1 MQSIYRPSLATLTDL
16 YQLTMG
22 AAYHATG
29 RERDEAVFHLFFRR
43 PPFGSGFT
51 LAAGLATAVE
61 YLTSFRFS
69 AEELGYLAGLRGA
82 HGAPLFTD
90 DYLETLAALEPGLGL
105 DIDAVAEGTVVFP
118 YEPLVRVQGPLL
130 AAQLVETA
138 LLNVINF
145 PTLVATNAA
154 RVVLAAG
161 GAPVLEFGLRR
172 AQGPDGA
179 LTAARA
185 AYIGGVAATS
195 NVLAGHLFDIPVRG
209 THAHSW
215 VLSWPTEQEAFDAWA
230 VAAPHNSILL
240 VDTYDT
246 IDGVRHAIET
256 ARKMR
261 SAGHELGG
269 IRLDSGDLAYLS
281 KQARRMLDE
290 AGFPRAQIVASN
302 DLDPD
307 TIASLR
313 EEGARIDVWGVGT
326 RLVTAYDEPALGGV
340 YKLAAVRPPEGGPW
354 RRTVKISADA
364 AKTTVPGILGVRRF
378 FDEQGLAAADM
389 IYDTGSDKPL
399 GTMVVDPTNSHRR
412 KVIDPAWSSEELLA
426 PVLRAGR
433 LVADVP
439 SLRDARERAHEQIN
453 QFHPAILR
461 RVNPHRYPAG
471 LEIGIFREREA
482 MVEEAM
488 ERAALRALEEA
499 HQAEAHGAELR
510 GAGVAGA
517 GVAGSAGTPP
527 RPAGPGPAGMDP
539 A

>member
-29 RERDEAVFHLFFRR
+29 REQDEAVFHLFFRR

-51 LAAGLATAVE
+51 LAAGLATVVE
-61 YLTSFRFS
+61 YLSRFRF
-69 AEELGYLAGLRGA
+69 AHEELGYLAGLRGMD
-82 HGAPLFTD
+82 GAALFTT
-90 DYLETLAALEPGLGL
+90 DYLQTLAALEPGLGL
-105 DIDAVAEGTVVFP
+105 DIDAVPEGTVVFP

-138 LLNVINF
+138 LLNMINF

-154 RVVLAAG
+154 RVVLATG

-179 LTAARA
+179 LTASRA

-195 NVLAGHLFDIPVRG
+195 NVLAGRLFGIPVKG

-230 VAAPHNSILL
+230 EAEPHNSILL

-246 IDGVRHAIET
+246 LTGVRHAIQT
-256 ARKMR
+256 GRKLR
-261 SAGHELGG
+261 AAGHELGG

-281 KQARRMLDE
+281 REARRMLDE
-290 AGFPRAQIVASN
+290 AGFPKAQIVASN

-313 EEGARIDVWGVGT
+313 EEGAAIDVWGVGT

-340 YKLAAVRPPEGGPW
+340 YKLAAVRGPGGGAW

-378 FDEQGLAAADM
+378 VDDVGLAAADM
-389 IYDTGSDKPL
+389 IYDTLAEGPL
-399 GTMVVDPTNSHRR
+399 GTTVVDPTNSHRR
-412 KVIDPAWSSEELLA
+412 KAIDPQWTSEELLR
-426 PVLRAGR
+426 PVLRAGE
-433 LVADVP
+433 LIAPVP
-439 SLRDARERAHEQIN
+439 TLEEARAHAHTELN
-453 QFHPAILR
+453 RFHPAILR

-471 LEIGIFREREA
+471 LEIGIYREREA
-482 MVEEAM
+482 LVEK
-488 ERAALRALEEA
+488 A
-499 HQAEAHGAELR
+499 HDR
-510 GAGVAGA
+510 GAILAPMEA
-517 GVAGSAGTPP
+517 QP
-527 RPAGPGPAGMDP
+527 
-539 A
+539 

>member
-29 RERDEAVFHLFFRR
+29 REKDEAVFHLFFRR

-51 LAAGLATAVE
+51 LAAGLAVVVE
-61 YLTSFRFS
+61 YLTQFRFS
-69 AEELGYLAGLRGA
+69 PEDLGYLAGLRGVDS
-82 HGAPLFTD
+82 APLFTT
-90 DYLETLAALEPGLGL
+90 DYLQTLAALEPGLGL
-105 DIDAVAEGTVVFP
+105 DIDAVPEGTVVFP
-118 YEPLVRVQGPLL
+118 YEPLLRVQGSLL
-130 AAQLVETA
+130 AAQIVETA
-138 LLNVINF
+138 LLNMINV

-179 LTAARA
+179 LTASRA
-185 AYIGGVAATS
+185 AYIGGAAATS
-195 NVLAGHLFDIPVRG
+195 NVLAGRLFGIPVKG

-215 VLSWPTEQEAFDAWA
+215 VLSFPTEQEAFDAWA
-230 VAAPHNSILL
+230 SAEPHNSILL

-246 IDGVRHAIET
+246 LTGVRHAIVT
-256 ARKMR
+256 GRKLR
-261 SAGHELGG
+261 AAGHDLGG

-281 KQARRMLDE
+281 REARRMLDE
-290 AGFPRAQIVASN
+290 AGFTKAQIVASN

-313 EEGARIDVWGVGT
+313 EEGAEIDVWGVGT

-340 YKLAAVRPPEGGPW
+340 YKLAAVRGPGGGPW

-378 FDEQGLAAADM
+378 VDDSGLAAADM
-389 IYDTGSDKPL
+389 IYDTLAEGPP
-399 GTMVVDPTNSHRR
+399 GMMVVDPTNSHRR
-412 KVIDPAWSSEELLA
+412 KVVDPDWTSEELLRPVFRDGELVA
-426 PVLRAGR
+426 PV
-433 LVADVP
+433 P
-439 SLRDARERAHEQIN
+439 SIEEARAHARAEIN
-453 QFHPAILR
+453 RFHPAILR

-482 MVEEAM
+482 LVEQ
-488 ERAALRALEEA
+488 AAE
-499 HQAEAHGAELR
+499 R
-510 GAGVAGA
+510 GAIVAPMEA
-517 GVAGSAGTPP
+517 QP
-527 RPAGPGPAGMDP
+527 
-539 A
+539 